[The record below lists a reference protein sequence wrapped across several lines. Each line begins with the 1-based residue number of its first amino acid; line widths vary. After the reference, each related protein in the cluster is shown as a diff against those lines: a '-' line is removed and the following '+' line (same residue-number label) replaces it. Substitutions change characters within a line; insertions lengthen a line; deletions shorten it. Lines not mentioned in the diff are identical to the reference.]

1 MGYCTNFMLIM
12 KTSFFSGFFKQPKLA
27 GASFVISIGHKGI
40 HFARVKY
47 IAGRPQVVTYVFQQ
61 IGGGKPAG
69 LTSAALE
76 KMRKAVKTN
85 DSQFS
90 TLLSPGEYQLLLV
103 DAPNVPEEEL
113 KTAVRWS
120 VKDMLNF
127 HVDDATIDAL
137 QIPSDQALGERKKSL
152 YVVAASSQ
160 LIKKRM
166 QLFEGAHINLRIIDI
181 PEMAQRNIAALYEQE
196 GRALALLAFD
206 ESGGLL
212 TFTSDGELYLA
223 RRLEISM
230 GQLQDANETLRQ
242 QSLDRLELEVQRSID
257 HFDRQFKH
265 LPVRR
270 LLISIPQSVG
280 LVERLGD
287 SLDLPVERIKLSEVM
302 DFDEIEDLQ
311 AEEAQ
316 VYALH
321 ALGAALRLEGREA

>member
-1 MGYCTNFMLIM
+1 
-12 KTSFFSGFFKQPKLA
+12 
-27 GASFVISIGHKGI
+27 
-40 HFARVKY
+40 
-47 IAGRPQVVTYVFQQ
+47 
-61 IGGGKPAG
+61 
-69 LTSAALE
+69 
-76 KMRKAVKTN
+76 
-85 DSQFS
+85 
-90 TLLSPGEYQLLLV
+90 
-103 DAPNVPEEEL
+103 
-113 KTAVRWS
+113 
-120 VKDMLNF
+120 
-127 HVDDATIDAL
+127 
-137 QIPSDQALGERKKSL
+137 
-152 YVVAASSQ
+152 
-160 LIKKRM
+160 
-166 QLFEGAHINLRIIDI
+166 
-181 PEMAQRNIAALYEQE
+181 
-196 GRALALLAFD
+196 LLAFD

-223 RRLEISM
+223 RRLEISL

-242 QSLDRLELEVQRSID
+242 QALDRLELEVQRSID

-321 ALGAALRLEGREA
+321 ALGAALRLEGRVA